1 MLLDQCRGFR
11 GGGAPSTSA
20 LLFELTFDRVA
31 VLLRTGARGL
41 AFRLLLAAGL
51 GSLLGLLLL
60 VHGLADLRRGRAER
74 LHGLLDPVCVVRL
87 ESVAERGELLL
98 DVL

>member
-20 LLFELTFDRVA
+20 LLFELAFDRVA
-31 VLLRTGARGL
+31 VLLRAGARGL
-41 AFRLLLAAGL
+41 AFRLLLALRLAR
-51 GSLLGLLLL
+51 LGLLLL
-60 VHGLADLRRGRAER
+60 LVHDLADLRRGRAER
-74 LHGLLDPVCVVRL
+74 LDRLLDPVRVVSL
-87 ESVAERGELLL
+87 ERVAERGELLL